1 MILSDK
7 SVVIWADQANV
18 KTKKRKG
25 QTKKIHYVYL
35 QTLTLM
41 DHQAC
46 TETLLI
52 KKYSIASAKVNNML
66 TTSDRENH

>member
-7 SVVIWADQANV
+7 SVVIWADQADV
-18 KTKKRKG
+18 KTKKRKD

-41 DHQAC
+41 DHQVC

-52 KKYSIASAKVNNML
+52 EKYSIASAKVNNML
-66 TTSDRENH
+66 TTSDRENR